1 MTDRP
6 DGTPAR
12 SPQGPHL
19 FGDMT
24 LSQNRPKFTFQE
36 ILRTLFSLDAAFS
49 VLRETG
55 PSPETRSALN
65 SFWADPALL
74 SLSEQLQLP
83 AQNWTSL
90 QNTLTSLAVGQ
101 RKAGDFAT
109 WRMAAEK
116 SVALA
121 ASEPIAATLVALHA
135 LMAWMGALGD
145 QLHHQPWTGH
155 HSGWHI
161 FPLALSRTLVK
172 TRAIW
177 TARLVTEE
185 AMQFIEA
192 SKDAYFNRHLLA
204 VLAEY
209 QQVATETERIYE
221 DAVQDLAW
229 ELHAG
234 CCPTQPN
241 FRPEVAGLL
250 WTLGYVSHAHLMS
263 RQQGQT
269 YIPPRTF
276 LYDLIE
282 ESLRRMPSDPLQQYF
297 WLAMKDRGPF
307 DLRGHRTLFGM
318 INARFTTSKLHMFS
332 QLLPDDPCRS
342 FARTATSYFGDG
354 VDATAAADLTMAS
367 ELVGPVLMDE
377 DPGAYV
383 RIRGLL
389 NLIAEP
395 SSTQTTNWLHL
406 ADIAATGAR
415 AASKLGIF
423 EPFDRTLDIPF
434 FYLQDA
440 ARPGVSG
447 LLDWIEKY
455 RAANLWYWLAI
466 VPPLRP
472 ATDAMESALIAQEE
486 RLLRALRGAWFV
498 TLLPYLP
505 NHYRRYG
512 FRMDEHNPPADGA
525 IGTDPIAAREH
536 YPLDESLARH
546 ELIQTWQ
553 DLKVVF
559 QQMEAESPGYATQ
572 RLHPECD
579 WQTFEQALTAHRR

>member
-6 DGTPAR
+6 NDAPAR
-12 SPQGPHL
+12 SPQGPRL
-19 FGDMT
+19 FGEMV
-24 LSQNRPKFTFQE
+24 LSRGRPQFTFQE
-36 ILRTLFSLDAAFS
+36 ILRTLFSFDEAFS

-55 PSPETRSALN
+55 PSPQTRAALN
-65 SFWADPALL
+65 GFWADPAFQ
-74 SLSEQLQLP
+74 SLSEPLGLP
-83 AQNWTSL
+83 AQNWKSL
-90 QNTLTSLAVGQ
+90 QEALVGLAVGQ

-109 WRMAAEK
+109 WRMVADK

-121 ASEPIAATLVALHA
+121 GSEPIAATLVALHA

-145 QLHHQPWTGH
+145 QLFHQPWTGH

-172 TRAIW
+172 AGAIW

-192 SKDAYFNRHLLA
+192 AKDAHFDHRLQT

-221 DAVQDLAW
+221 DAVQNLAW
-229 ELHAG
+229 DLHSG
-234 CCPTQPN
+234 CRPEQPN

-250 WTLGYVSHAHLMS
+250 WALGHVPHAHLMS

-269 YIPPRTF
+269 YMPPRAL

-282 ESLRRMPSDPLQQYF
+282 ESLRRMPADPLQQYF
-297 WLAMKDRGPF
+297 WLGMKDRGPF
-307 DLRGHRTLFGM
+307 DLRSHRALFGM
-318 INARFTTSKLHMFS
+318 INARFTTSKLQMFNE
-332 QLLPDDPCRS
+332 LLPDDPCRS
-342 FARTATSYFGDG
+342 FTKAATGYFGEG
-354 VDATAAADLTMAS
+354 VGTTASAELTMAS
-367 ELVGPVLMDE
+367 ELVGPVLLEE
-377 DPGAYV
+377 DPSAYV

-395 SSTQTTNWLHL
+395 SPTRVTNWLHL

-423 EPFDRTLDIPF
+423 EPFDHTLDIPF
-434 FYLQDA
+434 FYLQGA
-440 ARPGVSG
+440 AQASGG

-466 VPPLRP
+466 VPPP
-472 ATDAMESALIAQEE
+472 AADATDSTLIVQEQ

-505 NHYRRYG
+505 KHYRRHG
-512 FRMDEHNPPADGA
+512 FSIDEHNPPTDSA
-525 IGTDPIAAREH
+525 IGSDPIAAREH

-553 DLKVVF
+553 HLREVF
-559 QQMEAESPGYATQ
+559 QRMETELPEYAAQ

-579 WQTFEQALTAHRR
+579 WPTFEQALTAHRR